1 MKTVCIGLI
10 LFFVCQPTAA
20 PPDAIRSF
28 CTTAKVIVASRHDT
42 AETLAAIRAHN
53 KKLARLCKR

>member
-1 MKTVCIGLI
+1 MGLLI
-10 LFFVCQPTAA
+10 FFVCQPSTK

-28 CTTAKVIVASRHDT
+28 CTTATVIKASRRDT

-53 KKLARLCKR
+53 AKYARLCKR